1 MEKEGLRRC
10 VIALQEQDIEI
21 AVIVTDR
28 HVQINKWIKDNMEDT
43 DHRYDVWH
51 MAKCKFEC
59 STCFPNYPTHFITRI
74 RNS

>member
-10 VIALQEQDIEI
+10 VIALQEKDIEI
-21 AVIVTDR
+21 AVIVTDQ
-28 HVQINKWIKDNMEDT
+28 HVQINKWIKDNMKDA

-51 MAKCKFEC
+51 VAKCTFEC
-59 STCFPNYPTHFITRI
+59 GTCFPNHPTHVITRI